1 MIDGTCIDCI
11 LCSDCALSDSPI
23 EKFNPPHR
31 SIHVM
36 QIIPMTP
43 SADEGTNAEVIRQ
56 EEFSTLEAHVACTPA
71 DFARLE
77 ARLDRMEEKLNDNTA
92 QMTGLISSI
101 TELLARLGSSSESP

>member
-43 SADEGTNAEVIRQ
+43 SADEGTNAEEMPQMEV
-56 EEFSTLEAHVACTPA
+56 STHEAHVACTPA

-77 ARLDRMEEKLNDNTA
+77 ARLDRMEEKLNDNTS

>member
-43 SADEGTNAEVIRQ
+43 SADEDTNAEVIRQ
-56 EEFSTLEAHVACTPA
+56 EELSTLEAHVACTPA

-77 ARLDRMEEKLNDNTA
+77 ARLDRMEEKLNDNTS